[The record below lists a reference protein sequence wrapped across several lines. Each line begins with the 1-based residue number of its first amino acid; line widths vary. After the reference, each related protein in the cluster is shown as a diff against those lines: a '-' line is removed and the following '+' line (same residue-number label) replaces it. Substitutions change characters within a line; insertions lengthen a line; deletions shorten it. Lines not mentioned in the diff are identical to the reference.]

1 MCYKDSTG
9 AGSPQGKEGGR
20 RGQRRKECMKGR
32 EETTSTKLSLE
43 GTETGQK
50 SPEGR

>member
-1 MCYKDSTG
+1 MRARK
-9 AGSPQGKEGGR
+9 ANHEGNQKTK
-20 RGQRRKECMKGR
+20 GQRRKECMKGR